1 MPFAVRKP
9 KLHYFCSR
17 PVVDQKALVQDKSA
31 RSASKARA
39 DQENARVV
47 IKMSG
52 CAGDAKASTGSSSG
66 SSPNP
71 KGPPASQ
78 NGFSHLLVINND
90 GFGQKSGPA
99 ISARIPA
106 IPARSPGK
114 TALVSSHADTQKYS
128 MNLYESMSLKMS

>member
-71 KGPPASQ
+71 KRPPASQ
-78 NGFSHLLVINND
+78 NGFSHLLVINDD
-90 GFGQKSGPA
+90 GRA